1 MVETRTFDFVFDPET
16 RTKEIFQNLFQEIFL
31 SNSNREL
38 NYEQVK
44 FAFESNMGDD
54 LDDQD
59 HLTIQEIFSHADVD
73 KNGTLSKREL
83 MDVIRKS
90 LDKGLFQNFFTH
102 IDQRFFDDAK

>member
-1 MVETRTFDFVFDPET
+1 VFNPET

-102 IDQRFFDDAK
+102 IDQRFFKDAK